1 MEEPTLEEQE
11 VLSTQE
17 AVIDYGKLKFYPN
30 PSSGRIHIELATNE
44 IMQAVDVYSLIGK
57 SVFLN
62 ENPSQQLDIGF
73 LPQGIY
79 IIEIL
84 TNNGIRR
91 GKLIKN

>member
-1 MEEPTLEEQE
+1 MNVEDAE

-17 AVIDYGKLKFYPN
+17 AVFDYGKLKFYPN
-30 PSSGRIHIELATNE
+30 PSSGRIHIELVNNE
-44 IMQAVDVYSLIGK
+44 IMQAVEVYSLIGK
-57 SVFLN
+57 SIFQK

-79 IIEIL
+79 IIEIS